1 MTEENHCY
9 ENSTAERVNGILKD
23 EFLLD
28 AVFKDYNDATKAVK
42 DAIQIYNNY
51 RPHWS
56 LDLHT
61 PSAVHYGG
69 VAQCGA

>member
-42 DAIQIYNNY
+42 DAIQIYNDH

-56 LDLHT
+56 LDLCT
-61 PSAVHYGG
+61 PSAVHHGG

>member
-28 AVFKDYNDATKAVK
+28 SVFKNYGEASKAVK
-42 DAIQIYNNY
+42 ESIRIYNDC

-56 LDLHT
+56 LALRT
-61 PSAVHYGG
+61 PSAVHWQG
-69 VAQCGA
+69 VA